1 MAPSQRPEHHIN
13 LAYLPQLS
21 ANPPHSASSSG
32 AASPVEPPSG
42 GRFPAATSN
51 PLGAAAA
58 GARLGSGSPSHEY
71 SGRLFSKRFVALVK
85 QRVMLANLERQ
96 CTRDSSA
103 GRLDSTNV
111 GSPYQRQLDA
121 IA

>member
-1 MAPSQRPEHHIN
+1 MAPTSRPEHHIN

-21 ANPPHSASSSG
+21 SNAPHSASSSG

-42 GRFPAATSN
+42 GRFPSSTSN

-58 GARLGSGSPSHEY
+58 GARLSSGSPSHEY
-71 SGRLFSKRFVALVK
+71 SGRLFSKRFVALLK
-85 QRVMLANLERQ
+85 QLVILANVERQ
-96 CTRDSSA
+96 CTRDSST

-111 GSPYQRQLDA
+111 GSPYQRQLDT